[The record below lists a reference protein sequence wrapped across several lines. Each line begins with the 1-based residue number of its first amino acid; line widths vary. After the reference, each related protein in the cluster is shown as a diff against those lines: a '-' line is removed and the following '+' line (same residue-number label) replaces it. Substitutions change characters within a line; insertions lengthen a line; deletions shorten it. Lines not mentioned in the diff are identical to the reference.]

1 MIKIQHIKFSK
12 FNMNI
17 FFLKNVFILGATI
30 IGNETLDGSFRCV
43 RIVAGDLNT

>member
-17 FFLKNVFILGATI
+17 FLKNVFILGATI